1 MMVSVKIK
9 EEIKV
14 ESFELL
20 RIRDLRVRKTHVRID
35 AKISGLNKWLAIMPF
50 KERSRLVLRK
60 KL

>member
-35 AKISGLNKWLAIMPF
+35 AKISGLNKWVGNNAF
-50 KERSRLVLRK
+50 
-60 KL
+60 